1 VSASAAYAGSVPGPG
16 FIDVESSLGLEPC
29 YMHAV
34 GRSVICILLSRD
46 HLQLSLHAVG
56 ARPTQSGAA

>member
-1 VSASAAYAGSVPGPG
+1 MSASAAYAGSVPGPG

-34 GRSVICILLSRD
+34 GRSVMYILLSRD
-46 HLQLSLHAVG
+46 HLQLTL
-56 ARPTQSGAA
+56 TCCWC